1 MNMQRKQKGGSAI
14 GLIIML
20 AILGYGLYVGLQYV
34 PQYIESGTM
43 DAILNNVAAKHKT
56 RNFRSVD
63 EILAAISKQ
72 LDVNEMN
79 DKKDK
84 IFVTQKSGTYVVEV
98 SYEWELNLGFKK
110 QPMKYEKTLT
120 LR

>member
-1 MNMQRKQKGGSAI
+1 MQRKQKGGSAI

-79 DKKDK
+79 DMRDK
-84 IFVTQKSGTYVVEV
+84 FFVIQQSGTYVVEV

>member
-1 MNMQRKQKGGSAI
+1 MQRNQKGGSAI

-20 AILGYGLYVGLQYV
+20 AILGYGVYFGLQYI

-43 DAILNNVAAKHKT
+43 DSILNNVAAKHKA
-56 RNFRSVD
+56 RNFRNVD

-72 LDVNEMN
+72 LEVNEMN

-84 IFVTQKSGTYVVEV
+84 FFVTQKSGTYVVEV